1 MKTIVIIAA
10 MTLLSCTKE
19 DNTPQ
24 PIVTPNPQC
33 DCGIVQEWDV
43 LTRYA
48 TVNNLCTGEEQ
59 SIYTGRPVKE
69 GEVLCQ

>member
-1 MKTIVIIAA
+1 MRLIAIIL
-10 MTLLSCTKE
+10 MTTLLSCTKE
-19 DNTPQ
+19 QETPQ
-24 PIVTPNPQC
+24 PIEVTNPQC
-33 DCGIVQEWDV
+33 DCGIGQEWDV

-59 SIYTGRPVKE
+59 SIYTGRPVQE

>member
-1 MKTIVIIAA
+1 MKTLAIIA
-10 MTLLSCTKE
+10 MITLLSCTKE

-24 PIVTPNPQC
+24 PIEVTNPQC

-48 TVNNLCTGEEQ
+48 KVNNLCTGEEQ
-59 SIYTGRPVKE
+59 SIYTGRPVQD
-69 GEVLCQ
+69 GEVICQ